1 MRPANTCI
9 ILPTYNE
16 RKNIEPLA
24 RRIAETV
31 PEAGILVVDDNSPD
45 GTADAVRALTGEIPN
60 LKLHLRAGKEGLGMA
75 YIDAFQRLI
84 AEGQVDVAV
93 MMDADFSH
101 DPAHLPAL
109 LRLSDSYGLAV
120 GSRYMAGGGID
131 GWERWRMML
140 SKGGNFYAG
149 AITGM
154 PISDMTG
161 GFNAIRTSQLKKLD
175 FAGMTCSGYAF
186 QIELKYRLWRQGA
199 TIGETPIVFRQRR
212 GGESKISNHIVREGL
227 IAPWRLRF
235 SSGRQK

>member
-1 MRPANTCI
+1 MRAAKTCI

-16 RKNIEPLA
+16 RKNIEPLV
-24 RRIAETV
+24 RRIAAVV
-31 PEAGILVVDDNSPD
+31 PEARILVVDDNSPD
-45 GTADAVRALTGEIPN
+45 GTADAVRDLTGEIPN
-60 LKLHLRAGKEGLGMA
+60 LKLHLRADKAGLGMA
-75 YIDAFQRLI
+75 YMDAFQRLI
-84 AEGQVDVAV
+84 AEGEVDVAV

-109 LRLSDSYGLAV
+109 IGLSASYDLV
-120 GSRYMAGGGID
+120 VSSRYMAGGGID
-131 GWERWRMML
+131 GWERWRMLL
-140 SKGGNFYAG
+140 SRGGNLYAG

-186 QIELKYRLWRQGA
+186 QIELKYRLWRQGV
-199 TIGETPIVFRQRR
+199 TIGETPIVFRQRL

-235 SSGRQK
+235 SK

>member
-1 MRPANTCI
+1 VRPADKCI

-16 RKNIEPLA
+16 RKNIEPLV
-24 RRIAETV
+24 RRIAEIV
-31 PEAGILVVDDNSPD
+31 PEARIMVVDDNSPD
-45 GTADAVRALTGEIPN
+45 GTADAVRALANEIPQ
-60 LKLHLRAGKEGLGMA
+60 LKLHLRAGKEGLGKA
-75 YIDAFQRLI
+75 YMDAFQRLI
-84 AEGQVDVAV
+84 AEGEVDAAV

-101 DPAHLPAL
+101 DPTHLPAL
-109 LRLSDSYGLAV
+109 IGLSGSYDLVV
-120 GSRYMAGGGID
+120 GSRYMAGGEID

-140 SKGGNFYAG
+140 SRGGNFYAG

-161 GFNAIRTSQLKKLD
+161 GFNAIRLSQLKKLD

-227 IAPWRLRF
+227 LAPWKLRF
-235 SSGRQK
+235 SSGRKK

>member
-1 MRPANTCI
+1 MNSCI

-16 RKNIEPLA
+16 RNNIQPLV

-31 PEAGILVVDDNSPD
+31 PEARILVVDDNSPD
-45 GTADAVRALTGEIPN
+45 GTADSVRALAADIPN
-60 LKLHLRAGKEGLGMA
+60 LKLHQRARKEGLGMA

-84 AEGQVDVAV
+84 AEGWADVAV

-101 DPAHLPAL
+101 DPAHLHTL
-109 LRLSDSYGLAV
+109 IRLSDSYGLVV

-140 SKGGNFYAG
+140 SRGGNLYAG

-154 PISDMTG
+154 PITDVTG
-161 GFNAIRTSQLKKLD
+161 GFNAIRMPQLKRLD
-175 FAGMTCSGYAF
+175 FSGMTCSGYAF
-186 QIELKYRLWRQGA
+186 QIELKYLLWRQGA
-199 TIGETPIVFRQRR
+199 TIGETPIVFRRR
-212 GGESKISNHIVREGL
+212 QGGESKISNHIVREGL

-235 SSGRQK
+235 SGVRKSSF